1 VVNFNLTLIN
11 NAAGGR
17 AVINSEAGPLKLL
30 HKKIPPPKKRLGG
43 GTFINR
49 ERDETQ
55 GQLGLKEPNCL
66 LSNEISLAEGF

>member
-1 VVNFNLTLIN
+1 MLQEDAQSSTVRQARGNFDIRKSPRLYRS
-11 NAAGGR
+11 GG
-17 AVINSEAGPLKLL
+17 I
-30 HKKIPPPKKRLGG
+30 
-43 GTFINR
+43 FINR